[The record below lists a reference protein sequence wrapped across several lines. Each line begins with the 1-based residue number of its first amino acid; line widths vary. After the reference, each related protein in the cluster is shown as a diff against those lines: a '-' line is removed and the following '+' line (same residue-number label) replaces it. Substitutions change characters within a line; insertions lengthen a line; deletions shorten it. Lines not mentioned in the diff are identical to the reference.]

1 MKAHLV
7 RYKLALP
14 AIIFFHTACGGNTNP
29 IANPDVIDRD
39 TFITVFV
46 DLRLAAVES
55 EDFVITDSARDQIL
69 SSHGIDS
76 ESLVLF
82 ADVYGSDVEFMRDVW
97 NDVERLF
104 GERTTGDFER

>member
-1 MKAHLV
+1 M

-76 ESLVLF
+76 ESLLLIPEVCGTDL
-82 ADVYGSDVEFMRDVW
+82 EFKRGVW
-97 NDVERLF
+97 NDVPRLYA
-104 GERTTGDFER
+104 ERTTGGLGR